1 MVWHWLLKVAKFDYM
16 SCPAPAM
23 RLLMLGMKVL
33 LFTLAT
39 SHQFLGMDTL
49 VQPLEISTLHMS
61 SLVQKTA
68 ASCGMLWVSSAAR
81 THKHPNIQKTHG
93 HSWGSIGSAILTF
106 QMAHKPRKH
115 LCLFSTMVWS
125 IYVAP
130 TTRHPWQAHS
140 LYLDWYCSRLK
151 CTIKSIDIVWISLNN
166 VVVDVVDLSGCSIL
180 VTLILVDVFALVDV
194 CLISW

>member
-1 MVWHWLLKVAKFDYM
+1 MRRVQFYFGGFGTCRIQNYLPEVVTLTVVLQHFSCGWFLVKKVAKFDYM

-68 ASCGMLWVSSAAR
+68 ASCGMLWVGSAAR

-93 HSWGSIGSAILTF
+93 HS
-106 QMAHKPRKH
+106 
-115 LCLFSTMVWS
+115 
-125 IYVAP
+125 
-130 TTRHPWQAHS
+130 
-140 LYLDWYCSRLK
+140 
-151 CTIKSIDIVWISLNN
+151 
-166 VVVDVVDLSGCSIL
+166 
-180 VTLILVDVFALVDV
+180 
-194 CLISW
+194 